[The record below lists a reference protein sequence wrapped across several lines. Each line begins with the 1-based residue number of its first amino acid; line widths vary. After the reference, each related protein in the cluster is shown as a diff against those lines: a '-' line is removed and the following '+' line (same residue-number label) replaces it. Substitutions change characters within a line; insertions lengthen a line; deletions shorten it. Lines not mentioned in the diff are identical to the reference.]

1 MNAMKKWKERLAA
14 LKLNQ
19 KLTMLILLIL
29 LVPMSFFMILLFRTI
44 SNNTKNEVM
53 QNVEYDLQKS
63 SRTIEQNV
71 EMCNLSTQVIVS
83 NQVLN
88 EYLLRF
94 HQNENFDA
102 KELLGFYNT
111 EINGIEKIVN
121 SNPYLYQI
129 RIYVD
134 SETMKEMMPLLY
146 KDERMHQFSWA
157 AGDEIESGV
166 WHFDYEDVLF
176 PQYILNTTD
185 HIVSLVTTLTDY
197 EEGTYAVAEIA
208 TTMQTM
214 FPDIYKTSEGE
225 STCFVDADG
234 HFYHN
239 QEEEDKW
246 EQYANEVFQTLT
258 TEEKSSVCRQMK
270 VDGEDL
276 VVGCEYVKALDG
288 YLLKM
293 VSLEPAENR
302 VATYRNAFLLL
313 LVFIIAALTGL
324 FYFIV
329 KKILRQFYAITD
341 VVHDVQ
347 HGDMDVRISNCGKDE
362 FGVLGKELNEMLD
375 QIQKLLDENIKRE
388 TLMKDSQIRALQNQ
402 INAHFIYN
410 VLESI
415 KMMAEIDEKYEI
427 SDAVTSLGKLL
438 RYSMRWNSQTVT
450 VAEEVDYIKNYLA
463 LINLRFDYEI
473 YLSMNMP
480 EEIWKQEI
488 PKMSLQPIIENAIY
502 HGIEEL
508 AEDTSIYMK
517 GIIEEEADGSYS
529 CSIKITDSG
538 CGMKEAQVEELQK
551 KINGEM
557 EASGGA
563 GNGIGLKNVQD
574 RIRISFGQNYGLTIA
589 SEEGR
594 YTQVVVKIPFIKER
608 RNDE

>member
-1 MNAMKKWKERLAA
+1 MRIWKERLAS

-19 KLTMLILLIL
+19 KLTVLILVALI
-29 LVPMSFFMILLFRTI
+29 VPMGFFMMLFFQNMSDNAKKEAIRT
-44 SNNTKNEVM
+44 
-53 QNVEYDLQKS
+53 VEYDLQKS
-63 SRTIEQNV
+63 RRTIEQNV

-88 EYLLRF
+88 DYLLRF
-94 HQNENFDA
+94 YLNESFDT
-102 KELLGFYNT
+102 KELLNFYNT
-111 EINGIEKIVN
+111 EINSIEKVVN

-129 RIYVD
+129 RINVASD
-134 SETMKEMMPLLY
+134 TMKEMMPLLY
-146 KDERMHQFSWA
+146 KSERMRQLAWA
-157 AGDEIESGV
+157 EDSEIVSGV
-166 WHFDYEDVLF
+166 WHFDYEDTLF
-176 PQYILNTTD
+176 PQYVLNTTD
-185 HIVSLVTTLTDY
+185 HIVSLVTNLTDY
-197 EEGTYAVAEIA
+197 EEGTYAVAEVA

-214 FPDIYKTSEGE
+214 FPDIYASNPDE
-225 STCFVDADG
+225 STCFVDQNG
-234 HFYHN
+234 TFYHN
-239 QEEEDKW
+239 TEEDAQW
-246 EQYANEVFQTLT
+246 LEYAGTAFEKI
-258 TEEKSSVCRQMK
+258 TEDESGSACLLMK
-270 VDGEDL
+270 IDGTNL
-276 VVGCEYVKALDG
+276 VVGYEYVKVLDG

-293 VSLEPAENR
+293 VSLEPIER
-302 VATYRNAFLLL
+302 QMGSYRNLFLMLLL
-313 LVFIIAALTGL
+313 MILAVLTVVF
-324 FYFIV
+324 YYIV

-341 VVHDVQ
+341 VVHEVQ
-347 HGDMDVRISNCGKDE
+347 HGDMEIRISNCGRDE
-362 FGVLGKELNEMLD
+362 FGVLGRELNEMLN
-375 QIQKLLDENIKRE
+375 QIQKLMDENVKRE
-388 TLMKDSQIRALQNQ
+388 LLMKDSQIRALQNQ

-438 RYSMRWNSQTVT
+438 RYSMRWHSQTVT
-450 VAEEVDYIKNYLA
+450 VEEEVDYIRNYLA

-473 YLSMNMP
+473 YLSINVP

-517 GIIEEEADGSYS
+517 GVIEEEPDGSCS

-538 CGMKEAQVEELQK
+538 CGMSSTQVEELQK
-551 KINGEM
+551 KINGEI

-574 RIRISFGQNYGLTIA
+574 RIRISFGKDYGLTIA

-594 YTQVVVKIPFIKER
+594 YTQVVVKIPFVKER
-608 RNDE
+608 RSDE

>member
-1 MNAMKKWKERLAA
+1 
-14 LKLNQ
+14 
-19 KLTMLILLIL
+19 
-29 LVPMSFFMILLFRTI
+29 
-44 SNNTKNEVM
+44 
-53 QNVEYDLQKS
+53 
-63 SRTIEQNV
+63 
-71 EMCNLSTQVIVS
+71 
-83 NQVLN
+83 
-88 EYLLRF
+88 
-94 HQNENFDA
+94 
-102 KELLGFYNT
+102 
-111 EINGIEKIVN
+111 
-121 SNPYLYQI
+121 
-129 RIYVD
+129 
-134 SETMKEMMPLLY
+134 
-146 KDERMHQFSWA
+146 
-157 AGDEIESGV
+157 
-166 WHFDYEDVLF
+166 
-176 PQYILNTTD
+176 
-185 HIVSLVTTLTDY
+185 
-197 EEGTYAVAEIA
+197 
-208 TTMQTM
+208 
-214 FPDIYKTSEGE
+214 
-225 STCFVDADG
+225 
-234 HFYHN
+234 
-239 QEEEDKW
+239 
-246 EQYANEVFQTLT
+246 
-258 TEEKSSVCRQMK
+258 
-270 VDGEDL
+270 
-276 VVGCEYVKALDG
+276 
-288 YLLKM
+288 M